1 MDLIKDIREIISI
14 FIAGIA
20 FPGFNLH
27 IKPGLYPIGSPNE
40 EDPILVT
47 SNYYVTYKRV
57 ITSLKAQSIKAWIL
71 VVDTKGVNVWCSAAG
86 GIFTAEKIISQI
98 EATNLSEFISH
109 KNLIL
114 PQLSAAGIDHLI
126 LQKAGWDTK
135 FGPIDINDLGE
146 YLLNQYQKTPKMS
159 QIEFP
164 LQKRIENT
172 ISHNCFISLILL
184 PLILLIDIL
193 AHPIAFLRPWAD
205 WLLPNILFL
214 LLYIWIF
221 GLLFGIIY
229 PILPFKSGFLKGI
242 IISIIIAPI
251 CALLFFNNSN
261 LDLFMSVSTLLFYS
275 TAISTDFDGF
285 TPLYGMDFFE
295 KDLIILAVFSII
307 IVLGL
312 IIAPLL
318 I

>member
-1 MDLIKDIREIISI
+1 
-14 FIAGIA
+14 
-20 FPGFNLH
+20 
-27 IKPGLYPIGSPNE
+27 
-40 EDPILVT
+40 
-47 SNYYVTYKRV
+47 
-57 ITSLKAQSIKAWIL
+57 
-71 VVDTKGVNVWCSAAG
+71 
-86 GIFTAEKIISQI
+86 
-98 EATNLSEFISH
+98 
-109 KNLIL
+109 
-114 PQLSAAGIDHLI
+114 
-126 LQKAGWDTK
+126 
-135 FGPIDINDLGE
+135 
-146 YLLNQYQKTPKMS
+146 
-159 QIEFP
+159 FP
-164 LQKRIENT
+164 LKKRIENT